1 MTCCFCSI
9 RISLGDSL
17 LDQPTL
23 NQQSRLTR
31 DPYAAEPQ
39 RLTSHVTGHGNDECR
54 LSAQGGGRFAR
65 GDVEI
70 FAAHNTVLVLTVF
83 NTLACPARPF
93 HESPT

>member
-9 RISLGDSL
+9 RMSLGDSL

-39 RLTSHVTGHGNDECR
+39 RLASHVTGHGNDECR

-83 NTLACPARPF
+83 NCLQHVGLPSETIP
-93 HESPT
+93 